1 NGKRFVAAEGPTSIG
16 PQWERSPKDLKGN
29 IDRIFC
35 AGVNRIVWH
44 TFTSSPKE
52 FGLPGNEYF
61 AGTHLNPNV
70 TWWEQAGGFISY
82 LNRCSFLLQ
91 QGLFVAD
98 VLYYYGDDVPNFV
111 FLKDEYKELKFG
123 YNWDKCSKDVL
134 LDHASVENG
143 KLLLPDGMSYRLLVL
158 PNEEGINLEV
168 LKKVEELV
176 KQGLTV
182 ISPRPVRAT
191 GLTNYPESDSEIEL
205 IVKRMWGNVNGE
217 NVTENKYGEG
227 HVVWGQDVNEV
238 LVGMEVHPDLKF
250 ISTNE
255 NTALDFIHRTTDNQE
270 IFFVV
275 NRYARKGIS
284 DFKYRYLTDLPD
296 RYEQVECKFRVTGKV
311 PELWDPMTGNIT
323 KQLVYKEEG
332 EYTIIPLHFEPEGSK
347 FIIFREV
354 EKDEPHITNITKDGR
369 SFFPGNQFE
378 TKPNPYIELINEDGQ
393 FRAHVTEPGDFE
405 LTWSDGEKSLVK
417 VENTIAEQPIS
428 GSWELSFDTAW
439 GGPEKVSIDELKS
452 WTEFSDEG
460 IKYYS
465 GTATYNKSFSISKKE
480 IKNKKLLLDLGN
492 VQEMTSIKINGQ
504 QMPVKWSAPFVF
516 DITKHVKAGI
526 NNLEVEVVN
535 MWPNRLILDGRLP
548 EEKRLTMTNVSKFE
562 TEDAEKYLRA
572 SGLLGPVKVRF
583 FKNVALRK
591 F

>member
-1 NGKRFVAAEGPTSIG
+1 
-16 PQWERSPKDLKGN
+16 
-29 IDRIFC
+29 
-35 AGVNRIVWH
+35 
-44 TFTSSPKE
+44 
-52 FGLPGNEYF
+52 
-61 AGTHLNPNV
+61 
-70 TWWEQAGGFISY
+70 
-82 LNRCSFLLQ
+82 
-91 QGLFVAD
+91 
-98 VLYYYGDDVPNFV
+98 
-111 FLKDEYKELKFG
+111 
-123 YNWDKCSKDVL
+123 
-134 LDHASVENG
+134 
-143 KLLLPDGMSYRLLVL
+143 
-158 PNEEGINLEV
+158 GINLEV

-205 IVKRMWGNVNGE
+205 IAKRMWGNVNGE

-311 PELWDPMTGNIT
+311 PELWDPMTGKIT

-347 FIIFREV
+347 FIIFREA
-354 EKDEPHITNITKDGR
+354 EKDEPYITHITKDGR

-405 LTWSDGEKSLVK
+405 LTWSDGKKSLVK
-417 VENTIAEQPIS
+417 VENAIAEQPIS

-452 WTEFSDEG
+452 WTDFSDEG

-492 VQEMTSIKINGQ
+492 VQEMAAIKINGQ

-548 EEKRLTMTNVSKFE
+548 EEKRLTKTNVSKFE
-562 TEDAEKYLRA
+562 TEDADKYLRA

-583 FKNVALRK
+583 FENVALRK